1 MDARGRKRRITPFR
15 LAEHDRRALQAAAT
29 ENPPAPIIDPETER
43 QREEKTSADLA
54 RTEQRLAQVQA
65 SQAARRPDTDKTI
78 WAAATTD
85 VAREFTAELDALSPA
100 ERHAATNRIAALASV
115 AEQLLSGQPLPPTIL
130 NPNAQA

>member
-1 MDARGRKRRITPFR
+1 MNSEKSS
-15 LAEHDRRALQAAAT
+15 RRADGHQCRPGARFHSGWRC
-29 ENPPAPIIDPETER
+29 IDPETER

-100 ERHAATNRIAALASV
+100 ERQAATNRIAALASV